1 MSEGKRMTR
10 VIIDG
15 KEIEVDID
23 TLTKEQA
30 EKLGIHVQ
38 NSEEYDKLV
47 FKRKMKKLKHKILA
61 VTPLLALFVYL
72 LLGFLAGL
80 WSWGALAFT
89 AIPLSWV
96 LCNLS
101 LKNLKAQFYFV
112 LVLAVIA
119 GFFLVGFLVDG
130 GWAWSWT
137 LFLLIPIAAIILEV

>member
-1 MSEGKRMTR
+1 MNEGKRMTK

-15 KEIEVDID
+15 QEVMVDID
-23 TLTKEQA
+23 TLTKDQA

-47 FKRKMKKLKHKILA
+47 FKRKIKKLKRKILA

-80 WSWGALAFT
+80 WAWGALAFT
-89 AIPLSWV
+89 AIPLSWI

-101 LKNLKAQFYFV
+101 LKNLKAQFYFI
-112 LVLAVIA
+112 LVIAIIA
-119 GFFLVGFLVDG
+119 GFFLIGFLIPDG
-130 GWAWSWT
+130 FRWSWT